1 MSFNPRFRYT
11 ESIVRDFGSIEAARA
26 VVDVLPLPP
35 DRVLRIRLAAR
46 ERSTRSS
53 TRIEGNT
60 LEGAEIG
67 RAVVAAP
74 GKAPN
79 VMQQE
84 VRNYWRALEWIEE
97 QIEANRPQSEE
108 FIRELHA
115 IIIVKGQGRRGQ
127 RSDYRRQECPV
138 VDTATGSIDYAP
150 PRPADV
156 PELMKDLAA
165 WWRDPATA
173 ELLGP
178 VRAGLLAHR
187 FVSIHPFSDGNGRTA
202 RALATAELWR
212 SGYEMRG
219 FLSIEEYYTADLQ
232 AYYASLQMGLPVDY
246 DEGRHDPDHT
256 RWLEY
261 FMSTM
266 AQAATGLREQAVM
279 LYAPQVR
286 ENPPWERFRRVQQ
299 QILTRL
305 VMRGDQKKSEAT
317 VFTPGDVVDWFGV
330 SANTARDWLE
340 KWMEEGFVCPEK
352 AGVQRIRNYI
362 LTPVWADIL
371 KSALINAPIKTS

>member
-1 MSFNPRFRYT
+1 MNFHPRFRYT
-11 ESIVRDFGSIEAARA
+11 ESMLRNFGVIEAARA

-35 DRVLRIRLAAR
+35 DRVLRMRQAAR

-60 LEGAEIG
+60 LEGTEIG
-67 RAVVAAP
+67 RAVVAP
-74 GKAPN
+74 GKAPS

-97 QIEANRPQSEE
+97 QIEANRPESEE

-127 RSDYRRQECPV
+127 RSDYRKDECPV
-138 VDTATGSIDYAP
+138 VDTATGSIDYGP

-156 PELMKDLAA
+156 PELMNGLVA

-173 ELLGP
+173 KLLGP

-187 FVSIHPFSDGNGRTA
+187 FVSIHPFGDGNGRTA
-202 RALATAELWR
+202 RALATTELWR

-232 AYYASLQMGLPVDY
+232 AYYSSLQMGLPVSYY
-246 DEGRHDPDHT
+246 DGRHDPDHT

-261 FMSTM
+261 FFATM
-266 AQAATGLREQAVM
+266 AKAAEGLREQAVT
-279 LYAPQVR
+279 LYAPKDH
-286 ENPPWERFRRVQQ
+286 ENPPWEGLRRVQQ

-305 VMRGDQKKSEAT
+305 VMREVQKKTDTT
-317 VFTPGDVVDWFGV
+317 VFTPGDVADWFGV

-340 KWMEEGFVCPEK
+340 KWMEEGFIHPER
-352 AGVQRIRNYI
+352 AGVQRIRSYV
-362 LTPVWADIL
+362 LAPYWADIL
-371 KSALINAPIKTS
+371 KSALINAPVKTT

>member
-1 MSFNPRFRYT
+1 MNFHPRFRYT
-11 ESIVRDFGSIEAARA
+11 EAMVQNFGVIEAARA

-35 DRVLRIRLAAR
+35 DRVLQMRQAAR

-60 LEGAEIG
+60 LEGAEIS
-67 RAVVAAP
+67 RAVVAP
-74 GKAPN
+74 GKAPS

-97 QIEANRPQSEE
+97 QIEANRPESEE

-127 RSDYRRQECPV
+127 RSDYRKDECPV
-138 VDTATGSIDYAP
+138 VDTATGSIDYGP

-156 PELMKDLAA
+156 PELMNGLVA
-165 WWRDPATA
+165 WWHDPATA
-173 ELLGP
+173 KLLGP

-187 FVSIHPFSDGNGRTA
+187 FVSIHPFGDGNGRTA
-202 RALATAELWR
+202 RALATTELWR

-232 AYYASLQMGLPVDY
+232 AYYSSLQMGLPVSYY
-246 DEGRHDPDHT
+246 DGRHDPDHT

-261 FMSTM
+261 FFATM
-266 AQAATGLREQAVM
+266 AKAAEGLREQAVT
-279 LYAPQVR
+279 LYAPKDH
-286 ENPPWERFRRVQQ
+286 ENPPWEGLRRVQQ

-305 VMRGDQKKSEAT
+305 VMREVQKKTDTT
-317 VFTPGDVVDWFGV
+317 VFTPGDVADWFGV

-340 KWMEEGFVCPEK
+340 KWMEEGFIHPER
-352 AGVQRIRNYI
+352 AGVQRIRSYV
-362 LTPVWADIL
+362 LAPYWADIL
-371 KSALINAPIKTS
+371 KSALINAPVKTT

>member
-1 MSFNPRFRYT
+1 MNFHPRFRYT
-11 ESIVRDFGSIEAARA
+11 ESMLRNFGVIEAARA
-26 VVDVLPLPP
+26 VVDFLPLPP
-35 DRVLRIRLAAR
+35 DRVLRMRQAAR

-67 RAVVAAP
+67 RAVVAP
-74 GKAPN
+74 GKAPS

-97 QIEANRPQSEE
+97 QIEANRPESEE

-127 RSDYRRQECPV
+127 RSDYRKDECPV
-138 VDTATGSIDYAP
+138 VDTATGSIDYGP

-156 PELMKDLAA
+156 PELMNGLVA

-173 ELLGP
+173 KLLGP

-187 FVSIHPFSDGNGRTA
+187 FVSIHPFGDGNGRTA
-202 RALATAELWR
+202 RALATTELWR

-219 FLSIEEYYTADLQ
+219 FLSIEEYYAADLQ
-232 AYYASLQMGLPVDY
+232 AYYSSLQMGLPVSYY
-246 DEGRHDPDHT
+246 DGRHDPDHT

-261 FMSTM
+261 FFATM
-266 AQAATGLREQAVM
+266 AKAAEGLREQAVT
-279 LYAPQVR
+279 LYAPKDH
-286 ENPPWERFRRVQQ
+286 ENPPWEGLRRVQQ

-305 VMRGDQKKSEAT
+305 VMRGVRKKADTT

-340 KWMEEGFVCPEK
+340 KWMEEGFIHPER
-352 AGVQRIRNYI
+352 AGVQRIRSYV
-362 LTPVWADIL
+362 LAPHWADIL
-371 KSALINAPIKTS
+371 KSALINAPVKTT

>member
-1 MSFNPRFRYT
+1 M
-11 ESIVRDFGSIEAARA
+11 RDFGLIEAARA

-35 DRVLRIRLAAR
+35 DRILRMRREAR

-67 RAVVAAP
+67 RAVVAP
-74 GKAPN
+74 VKAAN

-84 VRNYWRALEWIEE
+84 VRNYWRALEWIED
-97 QIEANRPQSEE
+97 QIEAKRPESEE

-127 RSDYRRQECPV
+127 RSEYRKHECPV
-138 VDTATGSIDYAP
+138 VDTATRSIDYGP

-156 PELMKDLAA
+156 AELMKDLAA

-173 ELLGP
+173 KLLGP

-187 FVSIHPFSDGNGRTA
+187 FVSIHPFTDGNGRTA
-202 RALATAELWR
+202 RALATTELWR

-232 AYYASLQMGLPVDY
+232 AYYSSLQMGLPVDY
-246 DEGRHDPDHT
+246 NEGRHDPDHT

-261 FMSTM
+261 FFATM
-266 AQAATGLREQAVM
+266 AKAADGLREQAVT

-286 ENPPWERFRRVQQ
+286 ESPPWERLRRVQQ

-305 VMRGDQKKSEAT
+305 VMRGDQKKSDASA
-317 VFTPGDVVDWFGV
+317 FTPGDVVDWFGV

-352 AGVQRIRNYI
+352 AGVQRIRSYV
-362 LTPVWADIL
+362 LAPVWAEIL
-371 KSALINAPIKTS
+371 KSALISAPVKTT